1 MLIEEKIKTLGFSVP
16 APAKP
21 LAAYI
26 PAIQT
31 GDLVFTSGQ
40 VPLQDG
46 VILYTGQVP
55 VELSVEDARK
65 AAEICCLN
73 CLAAIKGVAGSLD
86 AIDRII
92 KVTVFVNSSAG
103 FGDQPVVANGASE
116 LLEKIFGDKGK
127 HVRAAVGAAG
137 LPKNSSVEIEMVVK
151 LKPLN

>member
-1 MLIEEKIKTLGFSVP
+1 MIIEEKIKALGLAVP
-16 APAKP
+16 EPAKP

-55 VELSVEDARK
+55 TELSAEDARK

-73 CLAAIKGVAGSLD
+73 CLAAIKGLTGSLD

-92 KVTVFVNSSAG
+92 KLTVFVNSAAG
-103 FGDQPVVANGASE
+103 FGDQPMIANGASE
-116 LLEKIFGDKGK
+116 LLEKIFGEKGK
-127 HVRAAVGAAG
+127 HVRSAVGAAG
-137 LPKNSSVEIEMVVK
+137 LPKNSSVEIEMTVK